1 MRKPALLAAAALSL
15 IAASASAAPPA
26 GSVDAERFA
35 GYVRELSDDRY
46 EGRAPA
52 TPGEDRAIA
61 WIAAQFK
68 ALGLEPAG
76 PNGSYFQDVPLMKF
90 IRRGPAASR
99 FSIGGRDWRLTP
111 GDDILVNSIRP
122 DAHARVD
129 NAPLVFVGYGVDAPE
144 RQWDDFKGVDLH
156 GKIMVVLVN
165 DPDFEAPEGHPT
177 HDRFDGQAMTYYGR
191 WTYKFEEAARQGAAG
206 ILIVHETAGAGY
218 PWSTLQNSDNTPKLD
233 IVRDDPAE
241 HSAPVQGWIQRS
253 VAETLFERAGLDFAA
268 LKEAARTSDFRPVEI
283 PGATFSTAFDVDAQR
298 VMTHNVLARVTGKSH
313 PDETLIVSG
322 HWDGLGR
329 SKPDAS
335 GDDIYNAAI
344 DNATGV
350 AAVLEFARLF
360 KEGPPPERTVVFAS
374 WAAEEAGLLG
384 AEYYAGHPLA
394 PLETTVGNVNFDS
407 LLPGPAEPE
416 IVIIGYGMSNFQDWL
431 ERAARAAGRKLIPDP
446 APQAGAFYRSDHFPL
461 ARRGVPML
469 FPSAGFTGA
478 SEASRDYVKN
488 RYHQPSDAWNP
499 AWRFEGAAEDLQLAF
514 EVTSQLANSR
524 DWPGWTPGSEFAAER
539 AKTEAARK

>member
-1 MRKPALLAAAALSL
+1 MRKSVLLAAVASL
-15 IAASASAAPPA
+15 AAASALAAAPPRI
-26 GSVDAERFA
+26 DPDRFG
-35 GYVRELSDDRY
+35 GYVRELADDRY

-52 TPGEDRAIA
+52 TPGEARTIA
-61 WIAAQFK
+61 WIADQFHR
-68 ALGLEPAG
+68 LGLEPAG

-90 IRRGPAASR
+90 TRKGPAASR
-99 FSIGGRDWRLTP
+99 FSLGGQDWSLTP

-122 DAHARVD
+122 VAQARVD
-129 NAPLVFVGYGVDAPE
+129 GAPLVFVGYGVHAPE

-165 DPDFEAPEGHPT
+165 DPDFEAPAGHPT

-206 ILIVHETAGAGY
+206 VLIVHETAGAGY
-218 PWSTLQNSDNTPKLD
+218 PWTTLQNSDNTPKLD

-241 HSAPVQGWIQRS
+241 HSAPVQGWIQRP
-253 VAETLFERAGLDFAA
+253 VAEALFRRAGLDFAA
-268 LKEAARTSDFRPVEI
+268 LKEAAKTPAFRPVEI
-283 PGATFSTAFDVDAQR
+283 PGARFSTAFEVDAQR
-298 VMTHNVLARVTGKSH
+298 VLTHNVLARITGRRH

-329 SKPDAS
+329 AKPDAT

-360 KEGPPPERTVVFAS
+360 RQGPRPDRTILFAS
-374 WAAEEAGLLG
+374 WTAEEAGLLG
-384 AEYYAGHPLA
+384 AEYYATHPLR

-407 LLPGPAEPE
+407 ILPGPADPN
-416 IVIIGYGMSNFQDWL
+416 IVIIGYGKSNFQDWL
-431 ERAARAAGRKLIPDP
+431 ERAAKAAGRTLIPDP

-499 AWRFEGAAEDLQLAF
+499 AWRFDGAAQDLQLAF
-514 EVTSQLANSR
+514 DVTRRLANSR
-524 DWPGWTPGSEFAAER
+524 DWPGWNPGSEFGAVR
-539 AKTEAARK
+539 EASAVRRR